1 MITFYRFTHR
11 FKRSLLE
18 IKSDSQYVYYW
29 NPDPL
34 SKEKL
39 PDYIVF
45 EIAAGKKMYD
55 IIRRYEDCGIFF
67 SQKVIDIL
75 SQFVDMSDKS
85 YPIKIKGLDEQYYV
99 IYNLEA
105 YPYWNK
111 NEDTFMHDP
120 RYFGMQDP
128 STPIFGI
135 EGTLFIM
142 VSEEVKNALLKNKI
156 SNIELIECFG
166 CSLDEYKRMKKSKTK
181 PEVHAYRDK

>member
-18 IKSDSQYVYYW
+18 ITSDSQYVYYW

-34 SKEKL
+34 LKEKL
-39 PDYIVF
+39 PDNIVF
-45 EIAAGKKMYD
+45 EIAAGKKAYD
-55 IIRRYEDCGIFF
+55 IIRRYEDCGHFF
-67 SQKVIDIL
+67 SQKVIDVL
-75 SQFVDMSDKS
+75 SQFVDMSNKS

-105 YPYWNK
+105 YPYWNRD
-111 NEDTFMHDP
+111 EDTFMHDS

-135 EGTLFIM
+135 EGTSFII
-142 VSEEVKNALLKNKI
+142 VSEEVKKALLRNKV
-156 SNIELIECFG
+156 SNIELVESFG
-166 CSLDEYKRMKKSKTK
+166 CSLEEYKKIKKSKERH
-181 PEVHAYRDK
+181 EVHVYKDK